1 MAFIDS
7 QLEFDVKAQHLTTGA
22 STNVIDLGAARDLG
36 VGEPIMLV
44 VDVTTAMTDAGNDS
58 TMTVTVETDA
68 TDAFSSPTTTQTV
81 GTFAAGSAVGT
92 SLKIKLSPGTINEKV
107 AQLKYTVANG
117 NLTTGSFSAYLV
129 LDQYSGPGYPAAVTS
144 I

>member
-7 QLEFDVKAQHLTTGA
+7 QLEFDVKAEHLTTGA

-44 VDVTTAMTDAGNDS
+44 VDVTTAMTDSGNDS
-58 TMTVTVETDA
+58 TMTVTVETDSVE
-68 TDAFSSPTTTQTV
+68 AFSSPTTTQTV
-81 GTFAAGSAVGT
+81 GTFAASSAAGK
-92 SLKIKLSPGTINEKV
+92 SLKIKLSPGTINEQY
-107 AQLKYTVANG
+107 ARIKYTVANG

-129 LDQYSGPGYPAAVTS
+129 LDQYSGPGYQAAVTS